1 MNTISG
7 GKKAGELKE
16 APEKNLQLNFKNKYA
31 ICIEWFHSVIQRKK
45 LLIHTVIW
53 MNHKVCWLKKSRS
66 KTNIYVWY
74 YLYKIIEMENQCIM
88 TEGGSVVA
96 WGVEQRTAK
105 DMREL
110 TGVMDGFFKLILFS
124 SVQSLSCVWLFV
136 TPWTAARQASL
147 SITSSWSLRKLTS
160 IESVMTSNLLIL

>member
-1 MNTISG
+1 
-7 GKKAGELKE
+7 
-16 APEKNLQLNFKNKYA
+16 
-31 ICIEWFHSVIQRKK
+31 
-45 LLIHTVIW
+45 
-53 MNHKVCWLKKSRS
+53 
-66 KTNIYVWY
+66 
-74 YLYKIIEMENQCIM
+74 MENQCIM